1 MVQTSIF
8 LLVPVKTPYILLLC
22 TENKYT
28 VTAVDIA
35 TGFQSNEHKESVGY
49 NMIDGLVSLDEGIRS
64 VIVLEKEGEVV
75 MNYSRDVNG
84 VSVPFEEIGSQTKA
98 IISLIMGKLIEDED
112 YDLTLDT
119 TLGEIFPDDADWTGA
134 SWDVENVEERKTI
147 SVSISW
153 YALVGFGVAIP
164 SPNIF
169 FVYSSRFLNYS
180 P

>member
-8 LLVPVKTPYILLLC
+8 LLVPVKTSYILLLC
-22 TENKYT
+22 TDNKYT

-64 VIVLEKEGEVV
+64 VIVLEKGEVV
-75 MNYSRDVNG
+75 MNYSRDDNG
-84 VSVPFEEIGSQTKA
+84 VSDPFEEIGAQTKA

-134 SWDVENVEERKTI
+134 SWDVGNVEERKTI

-164 SPNIF
+164 SNIF
-169 FVYSSRFLNYS
+169 LFILLDS
-180 P
+180 

>member
-8 LLVPVKTPYILLLC
+8 LLVPVKTSYILLLC
-22 TENKYT
+22 TDNKYT

-64 VIVLEKEGEVV
+64 VIVLEKGEVV
-75 MNYSRDVNG
+75 MNYSRDDNG
-84 VSVPFEEIGSQTKA
+84 VSDPFEEIGAQTKA

-153 YALVGFGVAIP
+153 
-164 SPNIF
+164 
-169 FVYSSRFLNYS
+169 
-180 P
+180 

>member
-22 TENKYT
+22 TDNKYT

-64 VIVLEKEGEVV
+64 VIVLEKGEVV
-75 MNYSRDVNG
+75 MNYSRDVN
-84 VSVPFEEIGSQTKA
+84 SLSDPFEIGSQTKA

-164 SPNIF
+164 
-169 FVYSSRFLNYS
+169 
-180 P
+180 

>member
-1 MVQTSIF
+1 MLETSPSSTHRI
-8 LLVPVKTPYILLLC
+8 YR
-22 TENKYT
+22 
-28 VTAVDIA
+28 
-35 TGFQSNEHKESVGY
+35 VGWT
-49 NMIDGLVSLDEGIRS
+49 IGVVLDERIAAVAVAS
-64 VIVLEKEGEVV
+64 S
-75 MNYSRDVNG
+75 Y
-84 VSVPFEEIGSQTKA
+84 
-98 IISLIMGKLIEDED
+98 
-112 YDLTLDT
+112 
-119 TLGEIFPDDADWTGA
+119 DWTGA

>member
-8 LLVPVKTPYILLLC
+8 LLVPVKTSYILLLC
-22 TENKYT
+22 TDNKYT

-64 VIVLEKEGEVV
+64 VIVLEKGEVV
-75 MNYSRDVNG
+75 MNYSRDDNG
-84 VSVPFEEIGSQTKA
+84 VSDPFEEIGAQTKA

-134 SWDVENVEERKTI
+134 SWDVGNVEERKTI

-153 YALVGFGVAIP
+153 YALVGFGVAILTYFCL
-164 SPNIF
+164 F
-169 FVYSSRFLNYS
+169 F
-180 P
+180 

>member
-8 LLVPVKTPYILLLC
+8 LLVPVKTSYILLLC
-22 TENKYT
+22 TDNKYT

-64 VIVLEKEGEVV
+64 VIVLEKGEVV
-75 MNYSRDVNG
+75 MNYSRDDNG
-84 VSVPFEEIGSQTKA
+84 VSDPFEEIGAQTKA

-153 YALVGFGVAIP
+153 YALVGFGVAILTYFCL
-164 SPNIF
+164 F
-169 FVYSSRFLNYS
+169 F
-180 P
+180 

>member
-49 NMIDGLVSLDEGIRS
+49 NMIDGLVVSLDEGIRS
-64 VIVLEKEGEVV
+64 VIVLEKGEVV

-119 TLGEIFPDDADWTGA
+119 ILLGRSFQTTLTG
-134 SWDVENVEERKTI
+134 
-147 SVSISW
+147 
-153 YALVGFGVAIP
+153 LVHHGI
-164 SPNIF
+164 
-169 FVYSSRFLNYS
+169 
-180 P
+180 